1 MKTDVMLD
9 AETLDDAR
17 LVELGLDGDRDAFG
31 QLVTRYQSPVCALA
45 YSACGNLS
53 HSQDL
58 AQEIFII
65 AWRKLS
71 DLKEPAK
78 FRAWLYGIARNLIH
92 NAFRQQTRNPLAA
105 AEPLDES
112 LATTATLSNPIA
124 QAISKEEEGI
134 LWRSLEHIPETY
146 REPLILF
153 YREHQSIER
162 VAEVMDLS
170 EEVVR
175 QRLSRG
181 RKLLH
186 ERVIAFVEGALEQTA
201 PGQAFTLSVLS
212 ALPHITIAASSSALG
227 GTALKG
233 SAAGKAAATAG
244 LFATVKVLLT
254 KFLPAVAGI
263 SMMLKL
269 PESQRERKFARKH
282 LALLFIGALILYPLG
297 LHLVGYAGRS
307 YWYAHPQMW
316 TLALLGSTFGF
327 VAVVGPYTF
336 WFARTQIRIQ
346 REEAKQSVNP
356 RFISLSQPYEYRSP
370 WTFLGLPLLHIRF
383 NCVDDGKTL
392 PAKGWIACGNKA
404 YGILFASGGIAVG
417 CVSMGALAIGLFAL
431 GGFGIGL
438 FAFGGMSL
446 GFAAIGGAAVGYV
459 AFGGGAIG
467 WLGAS
472 GGATLARHFALGGG
486 AIAQHANDQA
496 AQAFMDGNVFF
507 RNEWT
512 VFDILIVISWLL
524 PSALTLYFKRRRKRK
539 GQAAK
544 STLSAMLLMII
555 VSAFAL
561 ASGPLHAGEAKT
573 TPSFIVKITGQ
584 GRPII
589 FIPGLSC
596 AGAVWDGSVVFFCC
610 SENLC

>member
-263 SMMLKL
+263 WMMLKL